1 VAYHLNITIHDELSS
16 RFYYKRERNC
26 EMNGKAKILIVEDEN
41 IVAMDIRKILLDS
54 GYEVT
59 SILSSG
65 EEAIANVRQNKPDL
79 ILMDILLKGKMTGID
94 ASRIISQYFD
104 VPIIYL
110 TALTNDDSLL
120 QTKSRESYGFL
131 FKPFSANELKIA
143 IEMAFINRGF
153 EESCSVSQK

>member
-1 VAYHLNITIHDELSS
+1 
-16 RFYYKRERNC
+16 
-26 EMNGKAKILIVEDEN
+26 MNGKARILIVEDEN

-120 QTKSRESYGFL
+120 QAKSRESYGFL

-153 EESCSVSQK
+153 EEGCSVSQK